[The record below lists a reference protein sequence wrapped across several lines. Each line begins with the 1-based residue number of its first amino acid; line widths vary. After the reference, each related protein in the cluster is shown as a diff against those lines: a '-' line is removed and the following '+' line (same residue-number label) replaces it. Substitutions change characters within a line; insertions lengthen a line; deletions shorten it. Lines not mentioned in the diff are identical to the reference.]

1 MLSPLRSAF
10 FAVKQPPGTPS
21 HQTLNLPEALRDAS
35 PSKAQQ
41 PTKRP
46 HLKGITHLTW
56 SGLASQTVAVR
67 AASIHD
73 IAVKD
78 INGKDASLKAYKGK
92 VVLIV
97 NVASQCGLTPQYK
110 GLEAIHE
117 KYKEKG
123 FAVLGFP
130 CNQFGGQEPGTNE
143 EIKQFCS
150 SKYNVTF
157 PLFDKIDVNGP
168 KRHPLYIQ
176 RAKTR
181 RFPVTSSGTLASSLS
196 AATAPLSSA
205 SSLAPH
211 PTPRKFLSPSKPPS
225 PPTKRFYSR
234 PRPQSPRLPSHRRGC
249 QSAVRPR
256 GESYR

>member
-1 MLSPLRSAF
+1 MKM
-10 FAVKQPPGTPS
+10 FA
-21 HQTLNLPEALRDAS
+21 LLA
-35 PSKAQQ
+35 
-41 PTKRP
+41 
-46 HLKGITHLTW
+46 
-56 SGLASQTVAVR
+56 GLFLLQTVAVR

-168 KRHPLYIQ
+168 NRHPLYIQ
-176 RAKTR
+176 LAGKDSPFPGDIKWNFGKFLIGRDGAIIK
-181 RFPVTSSGTLASSLS
+181 RFEPR
-196 AATAPLSSA
+196 TAPDALEVIGSIEA
-205 SSLAPH
+205 ALAA
-211 PTPRKFLSPSKPPS
+211 K
-225 PPTKRFYSR
+225 
-234 PRPQSPRLPSHRRGC
+234 
-249 QSAVRPR
+249 
-256 GESYR
+256 